1 MRKFIKYTVLSM
13 LICLGQLETIGQ
25 PPPSVSVTLLQ
36 DGGCQFP
43 YITSSGF
50 FSGWWANS
58 NSNWQSTDGSV
69 EVWESGAHGYTGY
82 EGTRFTE
89 VNVFGPGT
97 LSQQFS
103 SPGAGVITTVKFAH
117 RGRPPYTNTMRV
129 SIGPVGG
136 SYTTLGDYTTGHDG
150 WVLYSANYTFPS
162 TGNYEIRFQTLSP
175 TVDFMGPF
183 PTNPEGRGNFLD
195 AVSISTSAIN
205 TTVSGGT
212 STTAF
217 ITPFTTTCAGSASA
231 PQSFPVS
238 GKSLT
243 ANLVVTAPTGYEVS
257 LSSGSGYGSSVS
269 ITQTS
274 GTVESTDVWVRLSSS
289 ASNGASGNVTVTSTG
304 AVTQNVATGTGTVVD
319 CPMYW
324 GGSSDGAAMAEI
336 NSPEALPVTWL
347 DFTGEQVK
355 GLVRLDWQTASEQNS
370 SHFEIERSA
379 NGGDYTRIGS
389 MKSAGNSANIRR
401 YEFTDETAPTGLLL
415 YRLRQVDIDG
425 RFSYSKIVQIRNT
438 AQSEAKIGPNPT
450 GGAITLQIPAEWKSN
465 VEWRLYNTQGHLLE
479 QRTKMGSGNY
489 TLDLSKRSAGTYQLT
504 LWRNGELVQKEWIIR
519 Q

>member
-1 MRKFIKYTVLSM
+1 MKKFIQYTALLM
-13 LICLGQLETIGQ
+13 LICLGQLETIAQ
-25 PPPSVSVTLLQ
+25 
-36 DGGCQFP
+36 
-43 YITSSGF
+43 
-50 FSGWWANS
+50 
-58 NSNWQSTDGSV
+58 
-69 EVWESGAHGYTGY
+69 YTG
-82 EGTRFTE
+82 
-89 VNVFGPGT
+89 
-97 LSQQFS
+97 
-103 SPGAGVITTVKFAH
+103 
-117 RGRPPYTNTMRV
+117 
-129 SIGPVGG
+129 
-136 SYTTLGDYTTGHDG
+136 
-150 WVLYSANYTFPS
+150 
-162 TGNYEIRFQTLSP
+162 GN
-175 TVDFMGPF
+175 G
-183 PTNPEGRGNFLD
+183 
-195 AVSISTSAIN
+195 
-205 TTVSGGT
+205 
-212 STTAF
+212 
-217 ITPFTTTCAGSASA
+217 
-231 PQSFPVS
+231 
-238 GKSLT
+238 
-243 ANLVVTAPTGYEVS
+243 
-257 LSSGSGYGSSVS
+257 
-269 ITQTS
+269 
-274 GTVESTDVWVRLSSS
+274 
-289 ASNGASGNVTVTSTG
+289 
-304 AVTQNVATGTGTVVD
+304 
-319 CPMYW
+319 
-324 GGSSDGAAMAEI
+324 DGAAMAEI

-401 YEFTDETAPTGLLL
+401 YDFTDETAPTGLLL